1 MVIAMFSWAFIHL
14 FLKKKKY
21 EISQIT
27 LLEVVII
34 SGLIFLIPIYIIE
47 MNLGNIIKLEN
58 HFI

>member
-1 MVIAMFSWAFIHL
+1 MVIAMFAWAL
-14 FLKKKKY
+14 YSSLLKKKKY

-47 MNLGNIIKLEN
+47 MNLGTQLN
-58 HFI
+58 